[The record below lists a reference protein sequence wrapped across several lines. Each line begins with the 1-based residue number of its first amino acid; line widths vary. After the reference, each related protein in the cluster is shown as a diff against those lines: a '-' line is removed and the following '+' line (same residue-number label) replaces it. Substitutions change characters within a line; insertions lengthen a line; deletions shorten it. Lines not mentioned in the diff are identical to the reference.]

1 MGIFDKKK
9 QESKPIPKTLKEEKV
24 ESVINKIDRPKICTF
39 DLGIINEGLKTEGYN
54 IYKGSIGKKV
64 KVPNYKDYQNHQ
76 LLLNFDFPSNI
87 HEYDVF
93 ILDLDNAETIDY
105 EPNDNIRQ
113 EITGSSY
120 LALLSRYPE
129 TLFDPRPLS
138 SFLLNGRLR
147 KISNRRC
154 LMIVFATNDYASEY
168 EPIEISSSHNRAKSI
183 EKYDIYSFFENR
195 IPTESSLFGKEMK
208 VVSMRSDLQNLLE
221 KHIPDSFYNQTFHHP
236 TVWENNERVN
246 DKKYFPLILNQ
257 NEDIISY
264 YNHSDNFD
272 LFVFPQFKDKKK
284 FVLEFLK
291 SIAPSIS
298 PELFPYSTQN
308 SWKDNKEYRL
318 PNEQELLDEKEQI
331 IKEYNTK
338 IKGVEKRIDK
348 NKKDFAF
355 LHDILSESG
364 DELVGS
370 VIQYLKWLGFKNVID
385 VDSENPDSRIKEE
398 DIQVT
403 LDEEL
408 LIIEV
413 KGIGGTS
420 TDSECSQISKIKHRR
435 CKERNAFDVYA
446 LYLVNHQ
453 RYLPPLKRSNPPFTK
468 EQLNDAIN
476 DERGLLTT
484 WQLYNLYYDV
494 QNGVITKAEARKR
507 FIDFGL
513 VEFKP
518 NDLVLVDDPK
528 EFFKNNQ
535 VCIVNIKSVELY
547 VGEELI
553 VEKNGKYEKNKIL
566 SLKVDDNAVEKVS
579 HGEIGIEFSN
589 PITKKS
595 RLWKKNSST

>member
-1 MGIFDKKK
+1 M
-9 QESKPIPKTLKEEKV
+9 KV
-24 ESVINKIDRPKICTF
+24 E
-39 DLGIINEGLKTEGYN
+39 
-54 IYKGSIGKKV
+54 
-64 KVPNYKDYQNHQ
+64 
-76 LLLNFDFPSNI
+76 
-87 HEYDVF
+87 
-93 ILDLDNAETIDY
+93 
-105 EPNDNIRQ
+105 
-113 EITGSSY
+113 
-120 LALLSRYPE
+120 
-129 TLFDPRPLS
+129 
-138 SFLLNGRLR
+138 
-147 KISNRRC
+147 
-154 LMIVFATNDYASEY
+154 
-168 EPIEISSSHNRAKSI
+168 
-183 EKYDIYSFFENR
+183 
-195 IPTESSLFGKEMK
+195 
-208 VVSMRSDLQNLLE
+208 SMRSDLQNLLE
-221 KHIPDSFYNQTFHHP
+221 KHIQDSFYNQTFYHP
-236 TVWENNERVN
+236 TVWEKNGQVK
-246 DKKYFPLILNQ
+246 DQKYHPLILNQ

-272 LFVFPQFKDKKK
+272 LFIFPQFKDKNK

-308 SWKDNKEYRL
+308 SWKEDKEYRL

-331 IKEYNTK
+331 LKEFDTK
-338 IKGVEKRIDK
+338 IKGIEKKIDK
-348 NKKDFAF
+348 NKQYFAF

-364 DELVGS
+364 DNLVDS
-370 VIQYLKWLGFKNVID
+370 VIKYLKWLGFKD
-385 VDSENPDSRIKEE
+385 VVDMDGENSDSRIKEE
-398 DIQVT
+398 DIQVAI
-403 LDEEL
+403 DEGL

-435 CKERNAFDVYA
+435 CKERKAFDVYA

-468 EQLNDAIN
+468 EQLSDALN

-494 QNGVITKAEARKR
+494 ENGVITKEEARKR
-507 FIDFGL
+507 FIEFGL

-518 NDLVLVDDPK
+518 KDLVLIDEPK

-535 VCIVNIKSVELY
+535 VCIVNIESVELS

-553 VEKNGKYEKNKIL
+553 IEKNGKYEKNKIL
-566 SLKVDDNAVEKVS
+566 SLKVDDNAVDKVS

-589 PITKKS
+589 SIKKNS